1 MESLTGQTSGRP
13 ASCIS
18 RQRSRTTSRMRFGRL
33 DGVEIRPVI
42 HPGLDIV
49 DRGDRPKYRS
59 SWTPYAMPE
68 IVYQKMP
75 KYTCMLRIG
84 TRNNRIPRKTKSHQW
99 HFCPSPCPTALS
111 NSAPRS
117 QWSAMLT
124 SFCDRPRGLCVV
136 QCTSTDPNRWN
147 HHGVGI
153 RMALQ
158 QYSK

>member
-1 MESLTGQTSGRP
+1 MLSGQLHLSP
-13 ASCIS
+13 ALSDHI
-18 RQRSRTTSRMRFGRL
+18 QN
-33 DGVEIRPVI
+33 EIWPARWSQDTFRYPPW
-42 HPGLDIV
+42 PGYCGPGTDQ
-49 DRGDRPKYRS
+49 KYRS
-59 SWTPYAMPE
+59 SWMPYAMPE
-68 IVYQKMP
+68 LSTKRCQNIRV
-75 KYTCMLRIG
+75 MLRMD
-84 TRNNRIPRKTKSHQW
+84 TRNNRIPRKKKKKSHQW